1 VFFMVLARWQ
11 SRGPSA
17 RPKQGSPD
25 GPTLTPTLRKNPVFV
40 EPSKRLSVIVGIVD
54 RIDLEA

>member
-1 VFFMVLARWQ
+1 MVLAHWQ
-11 SRGPSA
+11 SRVPRA

-25 GPTLTPTLRKNPVFV
+25 GPTLTPTLRKNPVFI
-40 EPSKRLSVIVGIVD
+40 EPSKRHSVIVGIID